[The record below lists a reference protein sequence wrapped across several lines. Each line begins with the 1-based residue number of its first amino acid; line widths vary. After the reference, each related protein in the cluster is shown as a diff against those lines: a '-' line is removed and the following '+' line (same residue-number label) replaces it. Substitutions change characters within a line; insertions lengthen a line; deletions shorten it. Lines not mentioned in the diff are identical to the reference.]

1 MRKALALASSMLA
14 AAGLIVSAYLLWE
27 ALITPAGSCP
37 LSLSRFFGCS
47 VVLASSYARIAGLPT
62 SILGVGWFLVA
73 LSLGLVVLRNPKLV
87 VALLVW
93 SLIGLVGVVW
103 LMYIEFVVIGA
114 ICPFCTSAHILE
126 LSVLAITVALWRERR
141 TKPA

>member
-1 MRKALALASSMLA
+1 VRQALALASSVLA
-14 AAGLIVSAYLLWE
+14 AAGLIVSGYLLWE

-37 LSLSRFFGCS
+37 LSLSPFFGCS
-47 VVLASSYARIAGLPT
+47 VVLASSYSRIAGLPT

-73 LSLGLVVLRNPKLV
+73 LGLSLAVLRNPKLG

-126 LSVLAITVALWRERR
+126 LGVLVIAIFLWRARR
-141 TKPA
+141 PEPA